1 MTGHKIDIFRSVLIH
16 ASPLGNHIA
25 DVLMILFKPSFLI
38 GDIRITVEHI
48 GSFIA
53 IYLFCVRIFAWF

>member
-1 MTGHKIDIFRSVLIH
+1 MTGHKIDIFLCVLIH
-16 ASPLGNHIA
+16 ASPLWNHIA

-48 GSFIA
+48 GSVGA
-53 IYLFCVRIFAWF
+53 